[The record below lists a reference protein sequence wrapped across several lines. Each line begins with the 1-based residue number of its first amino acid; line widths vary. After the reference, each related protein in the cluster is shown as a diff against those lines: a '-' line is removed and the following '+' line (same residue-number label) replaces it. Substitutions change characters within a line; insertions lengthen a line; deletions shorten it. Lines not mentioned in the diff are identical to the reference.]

1 MFWRDRG
8 GGKEH
13 WRENDGWS
21 KRTHFL
27 KPANIS
33 WRSDIANPVPLHA
46 HVRNKRLHSTNVNF
60 FNYQISAPVRIRSS
74 TQEHAGTRKPSYS
87 VGYRNLSIIKAKPQN
102 RCQSRLKNK
111 AHNPKLARWWGCN
124 YSAGGLFWIPSQTW
138 GGLSFRTDGL
148 SIFHVF
154 KQTWTIN
161 MFFFC

>member
-1 MFWRDRG
+1 MSETNG
-8 GGKEH
+8 Y
-13 WRENDGWS
+13 
-21 KRTHFL
+21 
-27 KPANIS
+27 
-33 WRSDIANPVPLHA
+33 IAQMLTSSIIKFPPPYV
-46 HVRNKRLHSTNVNF
+46 
-60 FNYQISAPVRIRSS
+60 RSS

-161 MFFFC
+161 MFFFLLRTIAVSQHSKDFLCRHGSMMFSFYAVMTSTRYVRFF